1 MKLVAEKMCRFTA
14 VILRD
19 DMPGVLETVA
29 RAGVLHLTS
38 VEETEAW
45 AAALADID
53 VKRLTRECVERK
65 AKLEGLFGEKLSAE
79 GSPLPAGFAEV
90 SGTSL

>member
-1 MKLVAEKMCRFTA
+1 MCRFTA

-45 AAALADID
+45 ARQELP
-53 VKRLTRECVERK
+53 RLVLD
-65 AKLEGLFGEKLSAE
+65 AS
-79 GSPLPAGFAEV
+79 
-90 SGTSL
+90 